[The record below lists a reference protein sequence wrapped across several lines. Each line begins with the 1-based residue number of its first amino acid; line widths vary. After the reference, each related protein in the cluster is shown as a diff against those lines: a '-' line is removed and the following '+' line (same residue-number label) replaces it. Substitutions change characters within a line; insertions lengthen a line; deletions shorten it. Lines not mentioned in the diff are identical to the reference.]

1 MYTEKMYNKVIWA
14 KDFVAQCI
22 DEGVDPLREIGDGRM
37 AHTLRSRRYC
47 SSINTRAA
55 VASVL
60 ASGTFLESGQFMMP
74 STRLVLDNFKY
85 ARRRLSDNRP
95 IEVSIADSDHD
106 IYSVTF

>member
-1 MYTEKMYNKVIWA
+1 MYTHNYYSLTIRA
-14 KDFVAQCI
+14 KEFVYQCI
-22 DEGVDPLREIGDGRM
+22 DEGVDPLHEICTGEMSRI
-37 AHTLRSRRYC
+37 LRSRHIC
-47 SSINTRAA
+47 PSINTRAA
-55 VASVL
+55 IASVL

-95 IEVSIADSDHD
+95 IEVSVADSDHD